1 MSGHLLNVPIVA
13 AHRLEGPRC
22 LSCTG
27 PTIPRDEGVTCLHCA
42 ASYPVTPAGVIE
54 ATDLHEGFGHGLD
67 GEIDLLVPVLERL
80 KAPACTE
87 KAIAAYAASVG
98 VDSGNPFW
106 EGRADVARLHD
117 GADGVTV
124 DIGAGFGTIAVALA
138 RSAAHVYALDKS
150 SGRARV
156 TAARARAEG
165 LPNVTAVHADGL
177 LLPLGSAT
185 CDLALL
191 IGVLEWTGF
200 GHDDPVASQEAV
212 LAEVSRVL
220 KWGGTLLIGIENRYG
235 AHYLLGGRE
244 EHTSLR
250 FSSLLPRTVANAY
263 CRLLQGRKMT
273 TYTYSRRALVELVRH
288 AGLEPRIGIALP
300 TYSEPQLSFDLEDFD
315 VAWGFYL
322 RHLFSYSSASRRV
335 LGALGRRLPARFYV
349 PIAPTFWVAASKG
362 RRPERIPTVIT
373 GSGDCAADIKIVDWK
388 ARQILR
394 FARSTA
400 QLEDRVDLIEGWSA
414 RNWVCSPLLRR
425 NRLKRQKKLLQEATS
440 VITARQRRPA
450 TEEVREAS
458 LGQAFAGMEQIGAEL
473 RPATLDWCHEQ
484 LSSLSSGDFEMVV
497 EHTDFATVNLVV
509 ETPTLRLRDI
519 DRRSGVSF
527 GLGGI
532 DAVVLATDLL
542 CSGRNVKDRNLDVAL
557 SRMFSASAE
566 LSREIGRL
574 LWADFGIRT
583 SVPGAVALTV
593 GAVLR
598 YTANNGR
605 VPGLVSFLER
615 SASGE
620 LESAL
625 HRVRPDETVAG
636 SASPYPITG

>member
-1 MSGHLLNVPIVA
+1 L
-13 AHRLEGPRC
+13 R
-22 LSCTG
+22 
-27 PTIPRDEGVTCLHCA
+27 
-42 ASYPVTPAGVIE
+42 
-54 ATDLHEGFGHGLD
+54 
-67 GEIDLLVPVLERL
+67 
-80 KAPACTE
+80 
-87 KAIAAYAASVG
+87 
-98 VDSGNPFW
+98 
-106 EGRADVARLHD
+106 
-117 GADGVTV
+117 
-124 DIGAGFGTIAVALA
+124 
-138 RSAAHVYALDKS
+138 
-150 SGRARV
+150 
-156 TAARARAEG
+156 
-165 LPNVTAVHADGL
+165 
-177 LLPLGSAT
+177 LPLGSGT

-200 GHDDPVASQEAV
+200 GHDDPASSQEAV
-212 LAEVSRVL
+212 LAEASRVL

-273 TYTYSRRALVELVRH
+273 TYTYSRRALVRLVRR

-315 VAWGFYL
+315 RAWGFYL
-322 RHLFSYSSASRRV
+322 RHLFGYSSTSRRV
-335 LGALGRRLPARFYV
+335 LGALGRGLPARLYA

-362 RRPERIPTVIT
+362 GQPERIPTVIT

-388 ARQILR
+388 AREILR

-400 QLEDRVDLIEGWSA
+400 QLQDRVDLVEGWSA

-425 NRLKRQKKLLQEATS
+425 NRLKRQKKLVQEAS
-440 VITARQRRPA
+440 SLIAARERRPA
-450 TEEVREAS
+450 TDEVREAS
-458 LGQAFAGMEQIGAEL
+458 VGEALAGIEQIGDDL
-473 RPATLDWCHEQ
+473 PSATLDWCHEQ
-484 LSSLSSGDFEMVV
+484 LSYLSSGDFEMVV

-509 ETPTLRLRDI
+509 ETSTLKLRDI

-527 GLGGI
+527 GLAGI

-542 CSGRNVKDRNLDVAL
+542 CIGRTVKDRNLDVAL
-557 SRMFSASAE
+557 SRMFTASAE
-566 LSREIGRL
+566 LSREIGRV
-574 LWADFGIRT
+574 LWADFGTRT
-583 SVPGAVALTV
+583 SVPSAVALTV

-605 VPGLVSFLER
+605 VPGVVSFLDR

-625 HRVRPDETVAG
+625 DRLRSDETG
-636 SASPYPITG
+636 